1 MGDWDD
7 ERGRRRSA
15 LGRVDWSCWLA
26 AAGLLFVTVISVVVQ
41 FPAMGVI
48 TAILAVLLVV
58 FDSWVNR
65 PKGPR
70 AARRDARGDTG
81 WSDVRR
87 TGSRQQQAIRQQPP
101 NRRPQPDYRA
111 RQPQPRQ
118 QPQQPQ
124 QRQPRPGFGQP
135 QRGVTNQPGRQGQP
149 PRPAVAQPP
158 RPNRGQQGGQPNR
171 GVPNGQPTRANQGQQ
186 QRPPYRPAP
195 PAPPEPA
202 RGREPDYRART

>member
-7 ERGRRRSA
+7 ERGRRTSA

-48 TAILAVLLVV
+48 SAIIAVLLVV

-87 TGSRQQQAIRQQPP
+87 TGSRPRQAIRQQPPP

-118 QPQQPQ
+118 PQPPA
-124 QRQPRPGFGQP
+124 RQPRPGSGQP
-135 QRGVTNQPGRQGQP
+135 QRGANNQPGRQGQP
-149 PRPAVAQPP
+149 ARPAVAQPP

-171 GVPNGQPTRANQGQQ
+171 GVPNGQPRVNQGQPP
-186 QRPPYRPAP
+186 RPPYRPAP
-195 PAPPEPA
+195 QEPA